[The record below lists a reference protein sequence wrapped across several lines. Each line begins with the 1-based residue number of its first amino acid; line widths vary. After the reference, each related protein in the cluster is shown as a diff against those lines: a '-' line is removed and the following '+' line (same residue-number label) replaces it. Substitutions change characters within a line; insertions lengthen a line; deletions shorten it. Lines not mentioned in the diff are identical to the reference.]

1 MTPID
6 CSLFN
11 REREEA
17 VGENE
22 AICTMGCVRRV
33 LYMRTGTCLNRCK
46 DILELCIRVHFHCFF
61 FSMLN
66 SHGRVFASNCL
77 HEFASNHLFPLTLV
91 CLYSISLHVG
101 HTIYNMTDLAPFCIY
116 IYIYIWHMSCYCF
129 HFFLLEAARPL
140 PSLKRRKIFPKGVN
154 SLMIA

>member
-1 MTPID
+1 MLPLPRHRVSGAHDPLAAHPARQDVHSAQEMTPID

-33 LYMRTGTCLNRCK
+33 LYMRTGTCLNQCK

-91 CLYSISLHVG
+91 CLYSIPLHVG

-116 IYIYIWHMSCYCF
+116 MTHV
-129 HFFLLEAARPL
+129 LLL
-140 PSLKRRKIFPKGVN
+140 FSLFPP
-154 SLMIA
+154 